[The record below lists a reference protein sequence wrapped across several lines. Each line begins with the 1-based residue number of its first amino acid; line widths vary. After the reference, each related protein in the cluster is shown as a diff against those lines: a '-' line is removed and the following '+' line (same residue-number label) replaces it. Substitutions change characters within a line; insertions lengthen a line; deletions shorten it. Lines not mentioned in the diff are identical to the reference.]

1 MDDLEEV
8 VKTCD
13 GHAVDEVGRKLA
25 PLGDAA
31 GHDGGRCGCERE
43 LDQPFLAWPK
53 KLDRFFL
60 IWKNDLA

>member
-43 LDQPFLAWPK
+43 LDQPFLA
-53 KLDRFFL
+53 
-60 IWKNDLA
+60 

>member
-8 VKTCD
+8 KETCD

-43 LDQPFLAWPK
+43 LDQPFLRTTK
-53 KLDRFFL
+53 KLSCFS
-60 IWKNDLA
+60 